1 MGLARDWLNE
11 CETHHKQRCS
21 LPDDAIGGSAP
32 PRDLLVVDVLRM
44 NLCRMPPGSRYIA
57 LSYCWPKVNT
67 FVTTK
72 SIVTELYNPGA
83 LSDNEG
89 RMIQAIQDAIRCVSE
104 LGERY
109 LWVDALCIIQDNE
122 EHKSSQI
129 QQMDRV
135 YGSSL
140 LTLIH
145 APPDA
150 GPEVEAPN
158 GLAGY
163 RKRYRWTKQVTYRVQ
178 GLELLIPSPSLDDVI
193 SGSLWTTRA
202 WTFQE
207 ERLSRRKLYFTATQ
221 MYFQCSCAV
230 FCEDSVG
237 EGIDPSA
244 LIYPHTNLWNSSGL
258 YGSHRYSDKHS
269 ATSLSR
275 TPGDDPKEAWG
286 AYARL
291 LSQFSGRQMSNPRDI
306 IASFEGILSVF
317 RDSLKTHFWFG
328 LPEKYLNE
336 TLLWIEVGPCLRRTI
351 SITPSST
358 VTFPSWSWA
367 GWDTA
372 IDVEPVWPSR
382 HHICPEVEWFVIIR
396 SGEAIRLVTPGC
408 YKPSL
413 HPKITSSNRNVRA
426 SAGLPDDFLKTVQ
439 HRTGISEWKKWEFP
453 RFLACWTCI
462 ALFEISNGQGTSR
475 NVGEYLEHLLVLDNV
490 GHWAGS
496 IFMAEGWKENIKS
509 NSRTFEFMLLSRS
522 SALGDHLEYCN
533 PALFPLREWCFLNV
547 MLIQR
552 DGDRAQR
559 VGIGVIH
566 EDAWVEA
573 NPVPMLIKLE

>member
-1 MGLARDWLNE
+1 MATNSDELCSVCANIDLKEYFRREIHARWIIDGIVGPSQDALRLGYLEDIEKRCESCVFCRLIIEALCKRWAPSKNITLQELLNLYETDDQTKKECYLFSYLYADNSGSNAALVDSLSKEKDSQRAYRIRIGVVAPGDEIAPIIYQVGNIQLSATSAAQHGMPRFCHGRVLNPKRANIGLARDWLNE

-109 LWVDALCIIQDNE
+109 LWVDALCIIQDDE

-145 APPDA
+145 APPSA
-150 GPEVEAPN
+150 GPEVEAHN

-163 RKRYRWTKQVTYRVQ
+163 RKRYRRTKQVTYQVQ

-207 ERLSRRKLYFTATQ
+207 ERLSRRK
-221 MYFQCSCAV
+221 
-230 FCEDSVG
+230 
-237 EGIDPSA
+237 
-244 LIYPHTNLWNSSGL
+244 
-258 YGSHRYSDKHS
+258 
-269 ATSLSR
+269 
-275 TPGDDPKEAWG
+275 
-286 AYARL
+286 
-291 LSQFSGRQMSNPRDI
+291 
-306 IASFEGILSVF
+306 
-317 RDSLKTHFWFG
+317 
-328 LPEKYLNE
+328 
-336 TLLWIEVGPCLRRTI
+336 
-351 SITPSST
+351 
-358 VTFPSWSWA
+358 
-367 GWDTA
+367 
-372 IDVEPVWPSR
+372 
-382 HHICPEVEWFVIIR
+382 
-396 SGEAIRLVTPGC
+396 
-408 YKPSL
+408 
-413 HPKITSSNRNVRA
+413 
-426 SAGLPDDFLKTVQ
+426 
-439 HRTGISEWKKWEFP
+439 
-453 RFLACWTCI
+453 
-462 ALFEISNGQGTSR
+462 
-475 NVGEYLEHLLVLDNV
+475 
-490 GHWAGS
+490 
-496 IFMAEGWKENIKS
+496 
-509 NSRTFEFMLLSRS
+509 
-522 SALGDHLEYCN
+522 
-533 PALFPLREWCFLNV
+533 
-547 MLIQR
+547 
-552 DGDRAQR
+552 
-559 VGIGVIH
+559 
-566 EDAWVEA
+566 
-573 NPVPMLIKLE
+573 